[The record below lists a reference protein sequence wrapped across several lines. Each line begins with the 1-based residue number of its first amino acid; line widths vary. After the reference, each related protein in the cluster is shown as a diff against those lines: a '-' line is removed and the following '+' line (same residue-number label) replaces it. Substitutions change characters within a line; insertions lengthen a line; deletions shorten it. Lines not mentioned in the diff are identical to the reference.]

1 MNPLYLLQF
10 ACLIFMLINA
20 FILAMT
26 HLHVSW
32 KNKRYE
38 RSRGMILIAMI
49 GLALQYFMQM
59 FFGFRATDANLGA
72 IINILIYTPCF
83 TLISMGIYNIEATHA
98 NRRKFHFVCSVIYIA
113 IIAIFAL
120 SSYLNQ
126 GLYIGKWLYVMLA
139 LYFGNVVYCIYM
151 IVQEMIKRKNMLETM
166 AASDML
172 PYVRY
177 ARSSVVILFLAA
189 LIMPFAILSNTLLFI
204 AGPFALLALLFFN
217 LNFVALGSS
226 YTPTE
231 ELLDK
236 EEEQEEAIKANAKR
250 KKQSQK
256 SPMTTRWMI
265 STIRPNCQ
273 KKEGNSSR
281 KVLTSGVPTWA
292 TKTAL
297 PIC

>member
-1 MNPLYLLQF
+1 MLSHLYRHYR
-10 ACLIFMLINA
+10 
-20 FILAMT
+20 
-26 HLHVSW
+26 HLCPKFLPQSGSVHRQV
-32 KNKRYE
+32 
-38 RSRGMILIAMI
+38 
-49 GLALQYFMQM
+49 ALRHA
-59 FFGFRATDANLGA
+59 GTLFRKCGVLH
-72 IINILIYTPCF
+72 IYDCAGNDQAQEHARNNG
-83 TLISMGIYNIEATHA
+83 GI
-98 NRRKFHFVCSVIYIA
+98 
-113 IIAIFAL
+113 
-120 SSYLNQ
+120 
-126 GLYIGKWLYVMLA
+126 
-139 LYFGNVVYCIYM
+139 
-151 IVQEMIKRKNMLETM
+151 
-166 AASDML
+166 
-172 PYVRY
+172 RY
-177 ARSSVVILFLAA
+177 APLCEICPFQRGHPVLAA

-204 AGPFALLALLFFN
+204 AGPFGLLALLFFN

-256 SPMTTRWMI
+256 KRQKSPMTTRWMI

-281 KVLTSGVPTWA
+281 KVLTGGVPKWA

>member
-32 KNKRYE
+32 KNKRFE

-189 LIMPFAILSNTLLFI
+189 IIMPFAILSNTLLFI
-204 AGPFALLALLFFN
+204 AGPFAPARPSLLQPQLCGTRQQLH
-217 LNFVALGSS
+217 S
-226 YTPTE
+226 YRRTVGQRRRTGRSHQGE
-231 ELLDK
+231 RK
-236 EEEQEEAIKANAKR
+236 EEKSKVRR
-250 KKQSQK
+250 KDRRVQ
-256 SPMTTRWMI
+256 
-265 STIRPNCQ
+265 
-273 KKEGNSSR
+273 
-281 KVLTSGVPTWA
+281 
-292 TKTAL
+292 
-297 PIC
+297 